1 MPGGLLV
8 RLFVFGTEF
17 VKEECRWSFVPL
29 RGTAFSPGGT
39 TRRGVTRRD
48 GPTRDRIAR
57 AMNDLIHS
65 ETLHGGQGWSRVLP
79 RHHALTLTDPS
90 GRACVA
96 LFAFRAD
103 APIERYNM
111 PDTLKAQYTAFLT
124 AGRTL
129 MSDMG
134 HVLLS
139 VTHDTCGWHDTL
151 SGHQDAAESLA
162 QYGSGTYQTL
172 RNQRH
177 RNTRDNA
184 LIEFS
189 KHDLGLRDLHANVN
203 LFAQIVVEPTGALR
217 FVPGHT
223 PGSQV
228 TLRAEM
234 PVLIVLSNTP
244 HPLDP
249 ATTYAP
255 PDVQLEIRR
264 VPPPPADDL
273 CRNSRPE
280 NVRAFHKTEAMS

>member
-1 MPGGLLV
+1 
-8 RLFVFGTEF
+8 
-17 VKEECRWSFVPL
+17 
-29 RGTAFSPGGT
+29 
-39 TRRGVTRRD
+39 
-48 GPTRDRIAR
+48 
-57 AMNDLIHS
+57 MNDSIHS
-65 ETLHGGQGWSRVLP
+65 EILHGGQGWSRVLP

-103 APIERYNM
+103 APLERYNM

-162 QYGSGTYQTL
+162 KFGPGTYQSL

-184 LIEFS
+184 LIEFA
-189 KHDLGLRDLHANVN
+189 KHDLGPRDLHANVN
-203 LFAQIVVEPTGALR
+203 LFTKVVVEASGTLS
-217 FVPGHT
+217 FIPGHT
-223 PGSQV
+223 PGAQV

-234 PVLIVLSNTP
+234 PVLVVLSNTP

-249 ATTYAP
+249 ATPYAP

-264 VPPPPADDL
+264 VPPPGADDL
-273 CRNSRPE
+273 CRTSRPE
-280 NVRAFHKTEAMS
+280 NGRAFKKTEALGYGGWTGSPPLPSALCPSPSAGVQS

>member
-1 MPGGLLV
+1 
-8 RLFVFGTEF
+8 
-17 VKEECRWSFVPL
+17 
-29 RGTAFSPGGT
+29 
-39 TRRGVTRRD
+39 
-48 GPTRDRIAR
+48 
-57 AMNDLIHS
+57 MNDVLHS

-90 GRACVA
+90 GRASVA

-139 VTHDTCGWHDTL
+139 MTHDTCGWHDTL
-151 SGHQDAAESLA
+151 SGHQDAAGSLA
-162 QYGSGTYQTL
+162 QCGPGTYQTL

-189 KHDLGLRDLHANVN
+189 KHDLGMRDLHANVN
-203 LFAQIVVEPTGALR
+203 LFTKVVVESTGALR
-217 FVPGHT
+217 FVSGHA

-228 TLRAEM
+228 TLRAEV
-234 PVLIVLSNTP
+234 PVLVVLSNTP

-255 PDVQLEIRR
+255 PAVHVAVRA
-264 VPPPPADDL
+264 VAPPGADDL

-280 NVRAFHKTEAMS
+280 NARAFQKTECLFPSLAQEGRS